1 MRIFFLML
9 LAAATAH
16 LSPVDFTEWMATFDI
31 QPTNNGELVS
41 LFSNWVWNSEYIQE
55 VNNKNLSYRLGHNRF
70 SGMSPLEFRDR
81 MGFRPLFF
89 QQEEERA
96 YIDVNSSLPSAVDW
110 RTKNAVN
117 PVKDQGQCGSCWA
130 FSAIGALESA
140 LAIKTGKLQ
149 SLSEQQLVDCD
160 TGSSGCS
167 GGWMDQ
173 AFEWIGEYGGVCLE
187 SDYPYVATDQFCA
200 ALCSPAVGSNLTGY
214 VDVPSNSDSALMAAL
229 VQQPV
234 AVAIE
239 ADERSFQFYASG
251 VFTGPCGTS
260 LDHGV
265 VLVGYGS
272 ENDEDYYILRN
283 SWGESWGDQGYM
295 KIARGSQYNE
305 GQGQCGLLSVPSYP
319 IV

>member
-1 MRIFFLML
+1 
-9 LAAATAH
+9 
-16 LSPVDFTEWMATFDI
+16 
-31 QPTNNGELVS
+31 
-41 LFSNWVWNSEYIQE
+41 
-55 VNNKNLSYRLGHNRF
+55 
-70 SGMSPLEFRDR
+70 
-81 MGFRPLFF
+81 
-89 QQEEERA
+89 
-96 YIDVNSSLPSAVDW
+96 
-110 RTKNAVN
+110 
-117 PVKDQGQCGSCWA
+117 
-130 FSAIGALESA
+130 
-140 LAIKTGKLQ
+140 
-149 SLSEQQLVDCD
+149 
-160 TGSSGCS
+160 
-167 GGWMDQ
+167 
-173 AFEWIGEYGGVCLE
+173 
-187 SDYPYVATDQFCA
+187 
-200 ALCSPAVGSNLTGY
+200 
-214 VDVPSNSDSALMAAL
+214 MAAL